1 MNIEA
6 NRSKDFKKTLDAII
20 SRAHNLILTI
30 EQLLNL
36 LNEEFNNC
44 VYSNTSDT
52 NGKLT
57 NNRWWTSDFKN
68 LSNSWYNV
76 NNNLQKDYRETWET
90 GRRRSK
96 IHGQEYFGYYRTQF
110 MGKRKSKK
118 HKPNS
123 KAEYKN

>member
-36 LNEEFNNC
+36 I
-44 VYSNTSDT
+44 

-57 NNRWWTSDFKN
+57 NNRW
-68 LSNSWYNV
+68 
-76 NNNLQKDYRETWET
+76 
-90 GRRRSK
+90 
-96 IHGQEYFGYYRTQF
+96 
-110 MGKRKSKK
+110 
-118 HKPNS
+118 
-123 KAEYKN
+123 

>member
-36 LNEEFNNC
+36 INEELNGC
-44 VYSNTSDT
+44 VYNNTSDT

-57 NNRWWTSDFKN
+57 DNRW
-68 LSNSWYNV
+68 
-76 NNNLQKDYRETWET
+76 
-90 GRRRSK
+90 
-96 IHGQEYFGYYRTQF
+96 
-110 MGKRKSKK
+110 
-118 HKPNS
+118 
-123 KAEYKN
+123 